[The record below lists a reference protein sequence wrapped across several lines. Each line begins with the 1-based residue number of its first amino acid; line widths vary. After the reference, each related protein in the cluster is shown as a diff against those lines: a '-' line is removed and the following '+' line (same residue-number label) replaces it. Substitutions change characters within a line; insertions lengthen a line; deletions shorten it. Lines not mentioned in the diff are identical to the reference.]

1 MPDAVQPLV
10 ETARNWIRWRAA
22 KRATLLGWIGVFAGQ
37 ALAGAIVFALVLLV
51 LDAPFN
57 AATIYTGSFFAIGCA
72 VSGVLF
78 GSLWALI
85 FLQIIG
91 IGLGL
96 SYGVWFNL
104 PSWWEAAALEWRNGS
119 NIPVL
124 VVVLGLVI
132 PPVWSLSC
140 FIVHKGW
147 IKVID
152 MVFSR
157 LIASLSGKPSE
168 ADRRKAAAKDLKVSD
183 SEADRAMRET
193 ETEPE
198 GLTVIGRSR
207 IVREEQEHD
216 EPEPEGESL
225 YGSLAVDGNDAELE
239 GLSES
244 AAKSKQTVDAS
255 GAVIP
260 GDHAP
265 QSEKPTFTDDFSS
278 PFEAKQDVAEPS
290 KPSQETEEDDGRI
303 RAEDRTRL
311 MFVTDDYNVMM
322 TQTSDESQALLD
334 FMERHT
340 STLLGLSDQEIAFL
354 RSLPDGA
361 GLGVAE
367 AAMQIQT
374 GMSSVDT
381 TFESDVNAGM
391 DDEDVI
397 TARPTAGVEEDE
409 DDVAFFDESPI
420 YEDLDIPDEK
430 EGGDEESSAD
440 FVPEFSFSGDEA
452 AKSMSGRRV
461 ASLLSA
467 AAFGQG
473 GEREGGFG
481 SDDADEADEPSVT
494 DDAAKDEAPV
504 EVSQEDSPAPSDEPA
519 ATTVKDPM
527 TRKMDLVKSGM
538 SYPAAKAQVERE
550 LEEEAQALLVA
561 ASSDG
566 EKAVAPDEGIGAE
579 APTDEP
585 SSDDVVTEASEASDS
600 IEDEGSTDAGDD
612 QIEEVFGFEIDSSVD
627 DDRSGVAEEEGTT
640 PSVDDG
646 INDYAAD
653 GEVIEDEVSAD
664 DIGEEQR
671 EDTEMSI
678 EAPVTESQALAMFK
692 TMNNVKLDPRGK
704 YEELLEL
711 EKREGYIDTV
721 SAYRSKELI
730 EHLGEKPAH
739 DLKNQIIALF
749 RDFKDADAEKFGELA
764 SEAEAKIADLR
775 QFPHKLDG
783 QKINLLTSSANEM
796 DALLKGNASTMGMER
811 KIRLSRIR
819 ADIEGLRS
827 LLESQSAPPV
837 KKSTAAS
844 EESRRNAAEI
854 IQQLS
859 GEEVSVST
867 SAPDQNENQVDDDQE
882 GEEVDMAAVVAESET
897 EVAESQYE
905 HPWLDPDL
913 GDLDADFE
921 LIPEGVNINTPEGFA
936 VLQERTALQ
945 ARRVSAKEAR
955 DAHRE
960 REAEA
965 QRDKEAEEGEE
976 RARAQTASN
985 LAQREEAIEEAE
997 AELQRRQAEMS
1008 ERNEREARENKE
1020 AADKLE
1026 EERRR
1031 LKQEEERIGERG
1043 KVLDRLSDVFKG
1055 DAEKKVEIVRFV
1067 SDNMSGLFSVR
1078 EVPVRFAQVSAMF
1091 MDLAL
1096 ARAIQKRVKGSSVG
1110 LQDALMSEG
1119 SEGLPERVFPNKL
1132 NMAFHGA
1139 TVFRKSAEIVH
1150 KLATELEVEVS
1161 VPSAFEEEVD
1171 VQALMD
1177 ACQSEDEKEFVADIS
1192 SWMKSSRAEFF
1203 EMTKAMEENAHDYRL
1218 ARKIESSNVQDV
1230 EELGAA
1236 NVSLKRD
1243 LQAAQEELAEVRAQL
1258 KQAQSRAPSSAAKA
1272 ETVEGYV
1279 DSGTAAMEID
1289 EMFVREDFRRSRGKA
1304 LVEVGQ
1310 RKIAIGLL
1318 DGNGGLPSKKK
1329 VMSELEAGSSVPV
1342 VIFTDAPEDEQ
1353 EDISNHLTEF
1363 AQVAIS
1369 FQPLDIEVAREF
1381 MDEEIRKMESE

>member
-1 MPDAVQPLV
+1 MPDAAQPLV

-22 KRATLLGWIGVFAGQ
+22 KRATLLGWLGVFAGQ
-37 ALAGAIVFALVLLV
+37 AVAGAIVFSLLLLV
-51 LDAPFN
+51 LGAPFN

-85 FLQIIG
+85 FLQIVG
-91 IGLGL
+91 VALGV

-183 SEADRAMRET
+183 TEADRAMRET

-207 IVREEQEHD
+207 IVREEQEHE
-216 EPEPEGESL
+216 EPDPEGESL

-265 QSEKPTFTDDFSS
+265 QPEKPSFTDDFSS
-278 PFEAKQDVAEPS
+278 PFEAKQDVVEPS
-290 KPSQETEEDDGRI
+290 KPSQEPDEDDGRI

-374 GMSSVDT
+374 GMSTIDT

-397 TARPTAGVEEDE
+397 TARPTAGVEEEE
-409 DDVAFFDESPI
+409 DDLVSFGETAI
-420 YEDLDIPDEK
+420 YEDLEIRDEE
-430 EGGDEESSAD
+430 EGGDEGSSAD

-467 AAFGQG
+467 AAFGQA

-481 SDDADEADEPSVT
+481 SDDADEADEPSGA
-494 DDAAKDEAPV
+494 DDAVEDEAPV
-504 EVSQEDSPAPSDEPA
+504 EVSHEDGPMTGGESA
-519 ATTVKDPM
+519 ATAAKDPM

-550 LEEEAQALLVA
+550 LEEEAQALLVVAPTGGVDA
-561 ASSDG
+561 AST
-566 EKAVAPDEGIGAE
+566 DEGVEAE
-579 APTDEP
+579 GITDEP
-585 SSDDVVTEASEASDS
+585 SADEEVTEESDPVDDGES
-600 IEDEGSTDAGDD
+600 ADAGVG
-612 QIEEVFGFEIDSSVD
+612 QVEEVFGFEIDSSVD
-627 DDRSGVAEEEGTT
+627 DDRPGAAEEEATA
-640 PSVDDG
+640 PSIDDG
-646 INDYAAD
+646 VNEDAAD
-653 GEVIEDEVSAD
+653 GEVTEDEVSTGD
-664 DIGEEQR
+664 VGEEQR

-692 TMNNVKLDPRGK
+692 TMNKVNLDPRGK

-764 SEAEAKIADLR
+764 SEAEAKIEDLR

-796 DALLKGNASTMGMER
+796 DSLLKGNASTMGMER

-819 ADIEGLRS
+819 ADIEGLRT

-844 EESRRNAAEI
+844 EESRRTAAVM

-867 SAPDQNENQVDDDQE
+867 TAPDQNENQVEDDQE
-882 GEEVDMAAVVAESET
+882 GEEVDMAAVVAEPESE
-897 EVAESQYE
+897 VVESQYE
-905 HPWLDPDL
+905 QPWLDPDL

-965 QRDKEAEEGEE
+965 RRDKEVEEGEE
-976 RARAQTASN
+976 RARAQKASN

-997 AELQRRQAEMS
+997 AELQRRQTEMS
-1008 ERNEREARENKE
+1008 ERNERAARENRE
-1020 AADKLE
+1020 AAERLE

-1236 NVSLKRD
+1236 NVSLKQQ
-1243 LQAAQEELAEVRAQL
+1243 LQTVQEELAEVRAAL
-1258 KQAQSRAPSSAAKA
+1258 KQAQSRAPSSPAKA
-1272 ETVEGYV
+1272 EAIEGYV

-1289 EMFVREDFRRSRGKA
+1289 EMFGREDFRRSRGKA

-1310 RKIAIGLL
+1310 RKVAIGLL
-1318 DGNGGLPSKKK
+1318 DGNGSLPSKKK

-1342 VIFTDAPEDEQ
+1342 VIFTDAPEEEQ
-1353 EDISNHLTEF
+1353 DDISNHLTEF